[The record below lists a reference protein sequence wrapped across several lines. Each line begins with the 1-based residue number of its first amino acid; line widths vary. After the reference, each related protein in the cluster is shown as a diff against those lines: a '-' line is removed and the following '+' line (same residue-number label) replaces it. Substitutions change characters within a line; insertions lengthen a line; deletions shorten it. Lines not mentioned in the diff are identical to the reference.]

1 MLQSNEKKKEICYNK
16 RIPVHWQHAKLK
28 MCLRPYTTN
37 TLNICVDSWKQI
49 SFGQKVEGYWT
60 FAPVLDCALSISDE
74 LCAPLF
80 HLFTLCGKLLCHS
93 EKTKSCQMLLNT
105 WKCNF
110 TRFKLL
116 VIQNV
121 LGHKP
126 QTRAACPIGKG
137 NKGGGGGAPPVQG
150 LESISMGDPKG
161 DIL

>member
-1 MLQSNEKKKEICYNK
+1 M
-16 RIPVHWQHAKLK
+16 
-28 MCLRPYTTN
+28 
-37 TLNICVDSWKQI
+37 
-49 SFGQKVEGYWT
+49 EGYWT

-126 QTRAACPIGKG
+126 QTRAGCPIGKG
-137 NKGGGGGAPPVQG
+137 NKGGGGEFKG
-150 LESISMGDPKG
+150 LSQ
-161 DIL
+161 